1 MPELEAWLTALA
13 KRPKYLQVADDLRA
27 KIADGTYPVGAALP
41 STAQLMAA
49 YGVSTT
55 VARAAVRELQT
66 EGIAE
71 GQPGKAVFVQRE
83 PTPAAPSSEY
93 IEITR
98 QIEALR
104 EALGQAVQ
112 QLDAR
117 LTQLEGRS
125 PGPARKS
132 GR

>member
-1 MPELEAWLTALA
+1 MTVVA

-41 STAQLMAA
+41 STAQLMAT

-55 VARAAVRELQT
+55 VARAAIRELQG
-66 EGIAE
+66 EGVAE

-83 PTPAAPSSEY
+83 PAPVEPSAEY
-93 IEITR
+93 VEITR

-104 EALGQAVQ
+104 EALGQAVE

-117 LTQLEGRS
+117 LTQLEKLVPERQS
-125 PGPARKS
+125 PQRERRS